1 MSETPMEGRRRR
13 HRERTRARDWFSPP
27 PRHQAPQAP
36 QIPIPGRLRRDLT
49 DLRVWPPLS
58 EDEDKDRSTQ
68 PFPAVTGTRVPS
80 PAAPAPAPQ
89 QAPQQAPPPLPP
101 AQEPSPE
108 PPASGGR
115 APMPRGK
122 RIALQGTGALLSVVI
137 AVAAPGWFAYG
148 VYEYGRPSDHIQVV
162 QPGQTATW
170 QHVSWRLTVQPIPDP
185 TGKKDTSDRQWMK
198 IIATRTALDGEGA
211 IRHGAPDVEFKD
223 RAGRTWKTELLN
235 DATPP
240 DTEDNKVGTPY
251 RLEFV
256 GVVPPAV
263 ADEVMV
269 ELRPSISRSV
279 PGQSVEDMMKESVT
293 MTEKRDQVLR
303 FLR

>member
-13 HRERTRARDWFSPP
+13 HRERTKARDWFSPP
-27 PRHQAPQAP
+27 PRQRPTPAPQAP
-36 QIPIPGRLRRDLT
+36 QIPIPGQLRRDLP
-49 DLRVWPPLS
+49 DQRVWPPLPPP

-68 PFPAVTGTRVPS
+68 PFPAVTG
-80 PAAPAPAPQ
+80 AKAPAPAPV
-89 QAPQQAPPPLPP
+89 PTPGPTPPPPP

-108 PPASGGR
+108 PAAPAGR
-115 APMPRGK
+115 VPMPRSK
-122 RIALQGTGALLSVVI
+122 RIALQGTGALLSILI
-137 AVAAPGWFAYG
+137 AIGAPGWFAYG
-148 VYEYGRPSDHIQVV
+148 VYEYGRPSDHIHVI

-170 QHVSWRLTVQPIPDP
+170 QHVSWRVDVQRIPDP

-211 IRHGAPDVEFKD
+211 IRHSAPDVEFKD
-223 RAGRTWKTELLN
+223 QAERTWKTELLN
-235 DATPP
+235 DPTPP

-256 GVVPPAV
+256 GVVPPTV
-263 ADEVMV
+263 ADMVMV
-269 ELRPSISRSV
+269 ELRPSTHRSV
-279 PGQSVEDMMKESVT
+279 PGQSVEDMMKAPAEQ
-293 MTEKRDQVLR
+293 RDHVLR